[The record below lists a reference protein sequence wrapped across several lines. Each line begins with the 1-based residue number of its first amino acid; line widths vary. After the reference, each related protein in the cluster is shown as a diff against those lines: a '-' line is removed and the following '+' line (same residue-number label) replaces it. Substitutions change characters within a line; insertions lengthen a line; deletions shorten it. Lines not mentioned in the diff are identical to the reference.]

1 MAKKFLDYTGLTT
14 VWNKIT
20 TLFARK
26 TEVSAV
32 QTNLT
37 NFMNTKSKAN
47 GLCPLDE
54 KTQVPASFLPSYV
67 DDVIEGYLYDGR
79 FYREENHI
87 TVINGEG
94 SKIYVD
100 LSDMNTYRWS
110 GTAFVLI
117 SKSITI
123 GGQPG
128 QAFDGAL
135 GAQLTAD
142 VNRLETGMTSLE
154 NIVNGKA
161 EASAL
166 TSHTNN
172 KSNPHGVTA
181 SQVGLGNVDNTSDAN
196 KPISTATQ
204 TALNNKVDKTGTN
217 IDIRYTEGFDID
229 ANSLN
234 LKVTNGGALYM
245 TDDQTS
251 LGSSQSDSTNYS
263 ILIKAKG
270 HPLGEGIFAVRPI
283 PSGDFDVTAYEILD
297 ESMALSTTDINAICV

>member
-32 QTNLT
+32 QTELT
-37 NFMNTKSKAN
+37 NFKATKGVAN
-47 GLCPLDE
+47 GLASLDGNG
-54 KTQVPASFLPSYV
+54 QVPSSQLPSYV
-67 DDVIEGYLYDGR
+67 DDVVEGYLYNGK
-79 FYREENHI
+79 FYKEEAHT

-161 EASAL
+161 DTSAL

-181 SQVGLGNVDNTSDAN
+181 GQVGAYTKSEVDTKLNGKANTSDLN
-196 KPISTATQ
+196 KKLDKEVDGAFIELEAGSAKLAAATNSYIIFSDDPIC
-204 TALNNKVDKTGTN
+204 
-217 IDIRYTEGFDID
+217 DIRADAIFKLDAEQTEF
-229 ANSLN
+229 
-234 LKVTNGGALYM
+234 
-245 TDDQTS
+245 
-251 LGSSQSDSTNYS
+251 
-263 ILIKAKG
+263 
-270 HPLGEGIFAVRPI
+270 
-283 PSGDFDVTAYEILD
+283 EILD
-297 ESMALSTTDINAICV
+297 ESMALTATEIEAICV

>member
-26 TEVSAV
+26 TEVSDV

-37 NFMNTKSKAN
+37 NFMNTKSRAN

-54 KTQVPASFLPSYV
+54 KAQVPASYLPSYV

-79 FYREENHI
+79 FYKEENHI

-94 SKIYVD
+94 SKIYID

-161 EASAL
+161 EAAAL

-204 TALNNKVDKTGTN
+204 TALNNKLDKEVSGK
-217 IDIRYTEGFDID
+217 YSFTE
-229 ANSLN
+229 L
-234 LKVTNGGALYM
+234 
-245 TDDQTS
+245 
-251 LGSSQSDSTNYS
+251 
-263 ILIKAKG
+263 AKG
-270 HPLGEGIFAVRPI
+270 ILLEALENFVGTFIEVTQDHLYIANNSVWYSFGNSESDKLKFNIGENQ
-283 PSGDFDVTAYEILD
+283 YEVLD

>member
-32 QTNLT
+32 QTELT
-37 NFMNTKSKAN
+37 NFKATKGAAN
-47 GLCPLDE
+47 GLASLDGNG
-54 KTQVPASFLPSYV
+54 QVPSSQLPSYV
-67 DDVIEGYLYDGR
+67 DDVIEGYLYDGK
-79 FYREENHI
+79 FYKEETHT

-135 GAQLTAD
+135 GSQLTAD

-166 TSHTNN
+166 TSHTSN
-172 KSNPHGVTA
+172 KNNPHGVTA

-204 TALNNKVDKTGTN
+204 TALNNKLDKLVDGKYKFDDTDGFSIIGLNAGNLEEGNKITVAQTMVELEGNIIFEGT
-217 IDIRYTEGFDID
+217 
-229 ANSLN
+229 
-234 LKVTNGGALYM
+234 LKNR
-245 TDDQTS
+245 S
-251 LGSSQSDSTNYS
+251 SGS
-263 ILIKAKG
+263 
-270 HPLGEGIFAVRPI
+270 F
-283 PSGDFDVTAYEILD
+283 YEVLD

>member
-67 DDVIEGYLYDGR
+67 DDVIEGYLYDGK
-79 FYREENHI
+79 FYIEENHI

-110 GTAFVLI
+110 GTSFVLI

-181 SQVGLGNVDNTSDAN
+181 SQIGTYTTAEIDNKINAKADS
-196 KPISTATQ
+196 S
-204 TALNNKVDKTGTN
+204 ALNNYVKLNNTEDVTITNSENKTT
-217 IDIRYTEGFDID
+217 ID
-229 ANSLN
+229 
-234 LKVTNGGALYM
+234 
-245 TDDQTS
+245 
-251 LGSSQSDSTNYS
+251 SSQIRLKARSGQVN
-263 ILIKAKG
+263 ILMNDASSVNNIVFECMG
-270 HPLGEGIFAVRPI
+270 RVLR
-283 PSGDFDVTAYEILD
+283 GDILNGRYEMLD

>member
-26 TEVSAV
+26 TEVNNV
-32 QTNLT
+32 QTELT
-37 NFMNTKSKAN
+37 NFMKTKGAAN
-47 GLCPLDE
+47 GLASLDE
-54 KTQVPASFLPSYV
+54 KGQIPSTQLPSYV
-67 DDVIEGYLYDGR
+67 DDVIEGYLYDGK
-79 FYREENHI
+79 FYIEENHT

-161 EASAL
+161 EAAAL

-181 SQVGLGNVDNTSDAN
+181 SQIGTYTTSEIDNMIKAKADS
-196 KPISTATQ
+196 S
-204 TALNNKVDKTGTN
+204 ALNNYVKLNNTGDVTITNSENKTT
-217 IDIRYTEGFDID
+217 ID
-229 ANSLN
+229 
-234 LKVTNGGALYM
+234 
-245 TDDQTS
+245 
-251 LGSSQSDSTNYS
+251 SSQIHLKARSGQVN
-263 ILIKAKG
+263 ILMNDASSVNNIVFECMG
-270 HPLGEGIFAVRPI
+270 RVLR
-283 PSGDFDVTAYEILD
+283 GDILNGRYEILD
-297 ESMALSTTDINAICV
+297 ESMALSASDINAICV

>member
-26 TEVSAV
+26 TEVSDV
-32 QTNLT
+32 QTELT
-37 NFMNTKSKAN
+37 NFKATKGAAN
-47 GLCPLDE
+47 GLASLDGNG
-54 KTQVPASFLPSYV
+54 QVPSSQLPSYV
-67 DDVIEGYLYDGR
+67 DDVIEGYLYDGK
-79 FYREENHI
+79 FYSDENHI

-181 SQVGLGNVDNTSDAN
+181 SQIGLGNVDNTSDAN

-204 TALNNKVDKTGTN
+204 NALDDKLDKEVSGK
-217 IDIRYTEGFDID
+217 YSFTELTKGI
-229 ANSLN
+229 L
-234 LKVTNGGALYM
+234 LGALENFVGTFIEVTQDHLYIANNNVWY
-245 TDDQTS
+245 S
-251 LGSSQSDSTNYS
+251 FGNSASDKLKFN
-263 ILIKAKG
+263 
-270 HPLGEGIFAVRPI
+270 
-283 PSGDFDVTAYEILD
+283 SGDNQYEVLD

>member
-26 TEVSAV
+26 TEVSDV

-79 FYREENHI
+79 FYEEENHI

-161 EASAL
+161 EAATL

-181 SQVGLGNVDNTSDAN
+181 SQIGLGNVDNTSDSA
-196 KPISTATQ
+196 KPVSSAQ
-204 TALNNKVDKTGTN
+204 QAALDNKVDKTGTSVN
-217 IDIRYTEGFDID
+217 LYYTESFGI
-229 ANSLN
+229 S
-234 LKVTNGGALYM
+234 TYNGGGIGLS
-245 TDDQTS
+245 DGQTII
-251 LGSSQSDSTNYS
+251 SSSPSDSTNYGIS
-263 ILIKAKG
+263 IKEKG
-270 HPLGEGIFAVRPI
+270 SSNGEGIFAVKPI
-283 PSGDFDVTAYEILD
+283 PSGDFDVTSYEILD
-297 ESMALSTTDINAICV
+297 ESMALSASDINAICV

>member
-26 TEVSAV
+26 TEVSDV

-37 NFMNTKSKAN
+37 NFMNTKSRAN

-54 KTQVPASFLPSYV
+54 KAQVPASYLPSYV
-67 DDVIEGYLYDGR
+67 DDVIEGYLYDGK
-79 FYREENHI
+79 FYSDENHI

-94 SKIYVD
+94 SKIYID

-161 EASAL
+161 EAAAL

-204 TALNNKVDKTGTN
+204 TALNNKLDKLVDGKYKFDDTDGFSIIGLNAGNLEEGNKITVAQTMVELEGNIIFEGT
-217 IDIRYTEGFDID
+217 
-229 ANSLN
+229 
-234 LKVTNGGALYM
+234 LKNR
-245 TDDQTS
+245 S
-251 LGSSQSDSTNYS
+251 SGS
-263 ILIKAKG
+263 
-270 HPLGEGIFAVRPI
+270 F
-283 PSGDFDVTAYEILD
+283 YEVLD
-297 ESMALSTTDINAICV
+297 ESMALSASDINAICV